1 MTRNLLTRACLVA
14 CAQNP
19 AVHRRYEQKKLELAL
34 IEKYGDQLI
43 HLDGRPRRLLDEVEI
58 DETPIWARE

>member
-1 MTRNLLTRACLVA
+1 MR
-14 CAQNP
+14 P
-19 AVHRRYEQKKLELAL
+19 ANETNVTHYVTEAEEAI